1 MFTRSTVL
9 PRLPLGFQ
17 TAGDVPDVSLPFR
30 WDVSNPQTW
39 TLIYLAISSL
49 AFVIVWL
56 VGYLRARQ

>member
-1 MFTRSTVL
+1 MVL

-17 TAGDVPDVSLPFR
+17 TAGDLPDGSLPFH

-39 TLIYLAISSL
+39 TLIYLAVSSL